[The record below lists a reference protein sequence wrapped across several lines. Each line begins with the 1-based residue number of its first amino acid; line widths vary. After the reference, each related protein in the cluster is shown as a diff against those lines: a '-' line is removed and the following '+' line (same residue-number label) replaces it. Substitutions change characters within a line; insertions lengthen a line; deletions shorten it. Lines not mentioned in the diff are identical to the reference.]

1 MKISLLIFVILI
13 LLFFVSRNVSK
24 TEYWTQTRNWS
35 KHSPATDAGY
45 EEGIEFLDRHPVDCS
60 RKGIKGFD
68 VNQVDSYKQRFDYD
82 CAGGEESNDFW
93 IKTNDG
99 NECSYL
105 SCYAN
110 SFPIDCGHYPLTF
123 FQYQR
128 NGSGKNSHKFKCGRK
143 ATTGNCRSISN
154 SFTEEHN
161 NHTEWLSKQSALDC
175 NNDEVLTRVDYE
187 YSNGT
192 GRYKGQCCKK

>member
-13 LLFFVSRNVSK
+13 LIFFMSRNVSK

-60 RKGIKGFD
+60 RKGIRGFD
-68 VNQVDSYKQRFDYD
+68 VNQVGRNQHFDYD
-82 CAGGEESNDFW
+82 CAGGEESDDFW

-105 SCYAN
+105 SCYPN

-128 NGSGKNSHKFKCGRK
+128 NGRGKNSHKFKCGRK

-154 SFTEEHN
+154 SFTEEHK

-175 NNDEVLTRVDYE
+175 NNNEVLTRVDYE